1 MYFSSVGL
9 LITPEFTIVGFKNIT
24 KFRFDRLTLRWLKNS
39 LNPGKSPKIG
49 NFAPRY
55 WVVSF
60 IRPPIARVL
69 PVFTI
74 ADVDIAL
81 FVVTTSEARAEEVSN
96 SETSWSISIVINSS
110 SPITG
115 LIFKNY
121 TNVLSWYSLK
131 RCIRA
136 FRRIW
141 CIFTSD
147 NRNIT
152 SNKNLSF
159 FIVHS

>member
-49 NFAPRY
+49 NFAPRN

-81 FVVTTSEARAEEVSN
+81 FVVTTSEAKAEEVSN

-115 LIFKNY
+115 LI
-121 TNVLSWYSLK
+121 
-131 RCIRA
+131 
-136 FRRIW
+136 
-141 CIFTSD
+141 
-147 NRNIT
+147 
-152 SNKNLSF
+152 
-159 FIVHS
+159 